1 MDQYLEKKTGREE
14 KSNEEAEL
22 IKSGQA
28 VIYKDTGAVKIVIP
42 KTEEAAKFYG
52 RGTRWCTAGDNDN
65 RFDYYNKQG
74 PLYVIIFRGS
84 GVKWQFHFESGQFM
98 DEQDDDLEPSSVKP
112 LSGLFSE
119 DKWMAAVKNNGSAIE
134 YIKNPSEKV
143 QLAAVKNNGYAI
155 RYIENPSKKVQL
167 IAVTSHGP
175 AIQFIK
181 NPSENV
187 QLAVVKNDGRMI
199 QYIENPSEKVQLT
212 VVKNNGRA
220 IRYIENPSEK
230 VQLAAVKNNRLAIQ
244 FIKNPSEKVQLA
256 AGKIGGKIGGK
267 YVKENKTG
275 IFNLTPE
282 QHKIRHR
289 NSVLSRL
296 RNAGKL

>member
-65 RFDYYNKQG
+65 RFNYYNKQG

-98 DEQDDDLEPSSVKP
+98 DEQDSSLKPSSVKP
-112 LSGLFSE
+112 FYGLFSE
-119 DKWMAAVKNNGSAIE
+119 DKWMTAVTNNEYAIQ
-134 YIKNPSEKV
+134 YIKNPSENVQLIAVKNDGRAIKFIKNPSKKV
-143 QLAAVKNNGYAI
+143 QLAAVKNNEYAI
-155 RYIENPSKKVQL
+155 QYIKNPSENVQL
-167 IAVTSHGP
+167 IAVNNDGL
-175 AIQFIK
+175 AIKFIK

-187 QLAVVKNDGRMI
+187 QLAAVKNDGLAI
-199 QYIENPSEKVQLT
+199 KFIKNPSE
-212 VVKNNGRA
+212 N
-220 IRYIENPSEK
+220 
-230 VQLAAVKNNRLAIQ
+230 VQLAAVKNDGRAIK
-244 FIKNPSEKVQLA
+244 FIKNPSKKVQQMA
-256 AGKIGGKIGGK
+256 
-267 YVKENKTG
+267 
-275 IFNLTPE
+275 
-282 QHKIRHR
+282 
-289 NSVLSRL
+289 RL
-296 RNAGKL
+296 R